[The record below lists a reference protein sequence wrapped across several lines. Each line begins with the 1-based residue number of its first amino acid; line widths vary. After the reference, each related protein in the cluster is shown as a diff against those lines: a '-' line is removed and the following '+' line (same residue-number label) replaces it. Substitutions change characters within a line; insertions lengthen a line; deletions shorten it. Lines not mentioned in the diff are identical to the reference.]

1 MSEYY
6 ALPSDDRVNH
16 IDFRSVHG
24 EFRFSPLP
32 MPPPRDWRS
41 TGGRLSGED
50 MQYYME
56 SFEEHFLNGKV
67 RYNTEVLK
75 IQRTF
80 EKPSKSSLTPKPQWS
95 ISVLDKKTGASSQ
108 LKYDKV
114 VLCSG
119 VRLLIRVLG
128 T

>member
-1 MSEYY
+1 
-6 ALPSDDRVNH
+6 
-16 IDFRSVHG
+16 
-24 EFRFSPLP
+24 
-32 MPPPRDWRS
+32 
-41 TGGRLSGED
+41 

-75 IQRTF
+75 IKRVY
-80 EKPSKSSLTPKPQWS
+80 EKPSKSSPTPRPQWS
-95 ISVLDKKTGASSQ
+95 ISIEDKKTGVRSQ

-119 VRLLIRVLG
+119 VCLVDCKVVEEVLMLLPSRDVMCHIYLLLSRQKPQKSSNFVGL
-128 T
+128 